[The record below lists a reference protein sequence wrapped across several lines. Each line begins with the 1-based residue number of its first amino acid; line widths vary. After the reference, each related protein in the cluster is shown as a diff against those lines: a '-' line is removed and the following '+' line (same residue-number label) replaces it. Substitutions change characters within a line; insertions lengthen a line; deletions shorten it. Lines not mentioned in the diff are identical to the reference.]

1 MSLILTA
8 KYAEKNFNLKSV
20 ILSGVEG
27 SESSDEKNP
36 STPLRMTTFS
46 KIFQSVTLRLSKC
59 VFILF
64 NGLRQAQPDRT
75 FILQFSL
82 FSLFLFSTTI
92 FSQDFTSKSSSSSSL
107 SSLMSFS
114 GISVTI
120 GGDFPLNGSFPASP
134 TERVDQFVTR
144 IMLQIQS
151 SLIQQEKSPN
161 ILNTIPQRG
170 IKIKRADSS
179 ILTIDLLKYHL
190 TGDFNLNPYLK
201 NDDVI
206 IFPSLNLEKN
216 FISIYGS
223 VNKPQKFQFVDGDKL
238 SDILFLAQGFDQ
250 SYDKIEN
257 IEIRRMT
264 SSGEIAEL
272 ITLKSGEDALLKRGD
287 RIRINSAENLISD
300 YKVMIIGE
308 VKFPGLVAISKNS
321 TTFNDAIKRVGGLK
335 EEASL
340 DYTTL
345 LRSNST
351 ASVLRKEL
359 VLNGNQ
365 MDNPNYWEE
374 INQFNQYQ
382 SVADLYE
389 ISRMS
394 SLTNEDTLFFN
405 IDNKLRFFR
414 QSDFANLADLS
425 NPESD
430 ISKSFMQDGD
440 ILIIPKRPT
449 NVYVFGQVGKTGNIP
464 WEPGKELNY
473 YLEQAGGIG
482 EEAKEDIYLI
492 QGKSKEWIKISEKPR
507 EIEPGDLIWVS
518 KKIKR
523 PFSYYLQQTSLVM
536 GIFGSVA
543 TVALLVVQL
552 GK

>member
-1 MSLILTA
+1 MILKSNA
-8 KYAEKNFNLKSV
+8 KKAISAEKSIINSSV

-27 SESSDEKNP
+27 YESSVAN
-36 STPLRMTTFS
+36 S
-46 KIFQSVTLRLSKC
+46 KFITIFLS
-59 VFILF
+59 FF
-64 NGLRQAQPDRT
+64 
-75 FILQFSL
+75 
-82 FSLFLFSTTI
+82 FLFSVSL
-92 FSQDFTSKSSSSSSL
+92 FSQDFSSKSSSSSL
-107 SSLMSFS
+107 SPLMGYS

-144 IMLQIQS
+144 ILLQVQS

-170 IKIKRADSS
+170 IKIKRSDGSS
-179 ILTIDLLKYHL
+179 LTIDLLKYRL

-206 IFPSLNLEKN
+206 IFPSVNWEKN
-216 FISIYGS
+216 FVSIYGS
-223 VNKPQKFQFVDGDKL
+223 INKPQKFQFVDGDKL
-238 SDILFLAQGFDQ
+238 SDILFLAQGVDPSFE
-250 SYDKIEN
+250 KIEN

-264 SSGEIAEL
+264 SSGEIGEV
-272 ITLKSGEDALLKRGD
+272 ITLKSGEEALLKRGD
-287 RIRINSAENLISD
+287 RIRINSGENLISD
-300 YKVMIIGE
+300 YKVMVIGE
-308 VKFPGLVAISKNS
+308 VKYPGLVDISKNS

-335 EEASL
+335 EDASL
-340 DYTTL
+340 DYATL
-345 LRSNST
+345 LRGNST

-359 VLNGNQ
+359 VLNSNQ
-365 MDNPNYWEE
+365 MENPTYWEE
-374 INQFNQYQ
+374 ISQFNQYQ
-382 SVADLYE
+382 SIADLYE

-405 IDNKLRFFR
+405 IDNKLRFYR
-414 QSDFANLADLS
+414 QSDFANLADLA

-430 ISKSFMQDGD
+430 ISKSLMQDGD
-440 ILIIPKRPT
+440 ILIIPKKPT
-449 NVYVFGQVGKTGNIP
+449 SVYVFGQVGKTGNVP
-464 WEPGKELNY
+464 WEKGKGLSY

-482 EEAKEDIYLI
+482 EEAKEEIYLI
-492 QGKSKEWIKISEKPR
+492 QGKSKEWIKISEKSH
-507 EIEPGDLIWVS
+507 EIVPGDLIWVS

-536 GIFGSVA
+536 GIIGSVA